1 MQIDEKQTHPI
12 YSRNVIDFLTVA
24 AEYCS
29 FLESCDKESDKNF
42 IDKITK
48 ILPLLYLKVS
58 LLPKFELMSDEMIR
72 QFVSEDDYEYI
83 KELIT
88 KKTAQ

>member
-1 MQIDEKQTHPI
+1 MFKRCVGIPI

-58 LLPKFELMSDEMIR
+58 LLPKLDR
-72 QFVSEDDYEYI
+72 QSTRLNYRHI
-83 KELIT
+83 QKSRMPTSAL
-88 KKTAQ
+88 KKIDNL